1 MAKEWTKK
9 ERKEQIGEKYKSLR
23 SKVFVLAS
31 MVIIFLLLLWGIFHA
46 IKTANA
52 DLMVLMIIALIAFV
66 PLAVFLID
74 LYWFEFQ

>member
-9 ERKEQIGEKYKSLR
+9 ERKEQIGEKYRSLR

-31 MVIIFLLLLWGIFHA
+31 MVILFLLLLWGIFHA
-46 IKTANA
+46 IKTANS